1 MEVKLNELQLT
12 CAPSSEDAR
21 CRVGWRRSRLSRL
34 TKTLIS
40 PGTARPPSRI
50 GSGFSGTPW
59 GEKKTWPSRSSA
71 DARVLRRVG
80 VAFRS
85 DWIEAVLSMRVRV
98 CSFGSSP
105 GGGGASSSRLDA
117 LPRLLNVLLTST
129 FTPPYFMLPS
139 SMPSARLLLIR

>member
-12 CAPSSEDAR
+12 CAPSSDDAR
-21 CRVGWRRSRLSRL
+21 CRVGCRPRSRL

-139 SMPSARLLLIR
+139 SMPPSPLLLIR